1 MGERIS
7 AEPKRERLTIRLNE
21 SLVNT
26 LQEISSLTGVTA
38 SKLIRVFVIQGTNTM
53 IDDEGRLKPD
63 TIERIKNTMNPCDLS
78 DTDALT
84 ANDI

>member
-26 LQEISSLTGVTA
+26 LQEISSMTGVTA
-38 SKLIRVFVIQGTNTM
+38 SKLIRVFVMQGVNVMT
-53 IDDEGRLKPD
+53 DDEGRLKLD
-63 TIERIKNTMNPCDLS
+63 AIEKIKNAMNLCDLS
-78 DTDALT
+78 DTNALT

>member
-1 MGERIS
+1 MGRIS
-7 AEPKRERLTIRLNE
+7 TESKRERLTIRLNE

-26 LQEISSLTGVTA
+26 LQEISSTTGVTA
-38 SKLIRVFVIQGTNTM
+38 SKLIRVFVMQGVSLM

-63 TIERIKNTMNPCDLS
+63 TIERIKNAMDLYSLS
-78 DTDALT
+78 DTDLLT